1 MNVNHKT
8 LINNIAKETE
18 ILESLEWDY
27 EKLDELYQYLDMQ
40 FSGDDV
46 ILPDVL
52 LLEIENNFGKECA
65 GVLRIMFTDISMAY
79 GLFIHDP
86 DIEN

>member
-1 MNVNHKT
+1 M
-8 LINNIAKETE
+8 
-18 ILESLEWDY
+18 EWDY

-40 FSGDDV
+40 FSGDNV

-65 GVLRIMFTDISMAY
+65 VVLRIMFADISMAY

>member
-40 FSGDDV
+40 FSGDNV

-65 GVLRIMFTDISMAY
+65 VVLRIMFTDISMAY